1 MKKSISVI
9 LILVLLPSVMVHA
22 SAPMKPECGDGVCN
36 ATETCSSC
44 PADCGVCPTLEIIPK
59 VIDANG
65 KVVGHVLSAD
75 TGADKTVV
83 LGMEYNGKKFSAM
96 MTNGQFDPGPDIF
109 YESTDCSGTGYVQF
123 ESKESMMNNC
133 LCFGLFIGN
142 MVYLPVYGGPTPV
155 RERTASSRRNSIG
168 QCTSSKYSVH
178 WAYPYQPAF
187 DWRSEF
193 LPPFK
198 MVYDD
203 RTR

>member
-1 MKKSISVI
+1 MKKSILVI
-9 LILVLLPSVMVHA
+9 LTLVLLSTMAYAEPPV
-22 SAPMKPECGDGVCN
+22 KPVCGDGVCN

-83 LGMEYNGKKFSAM
+83 LGMEFNGKKFKAK

-109 YESTDCSGTGYVQF
+109 YDSTDCSGTGYVQF
-123 ESKESMMNNC
+123 DSAESLMNSC

-142 MVYLPVYGGPTPV
+142 MVYLPVYGGYTPV
-155 RERTASSRRNSIG
+155 RERTASSKRNSIG
-168 QCTSSKYSVH
+168 QCTSSDYPVY

-187 DWRSEF
+187 DWRAEF

-198 MVYDD
+198 MVYDY
-203 RTR
+203 RAQ